1 MKTGIRG
8 IHSLLGLGVALACIP
23 TVPALPQA
31 SHIYVKDGVGPG
43 GTAPYNPSSTLD
55 LNLEKV
61 SLDLSR
67 KNVSGDLNLDKVNV
81 VKAFMAARTLR
92 HNVEARKLMTAGL
105 EKRYLRGKRLSIRV
119 RSGRV
124 AAFDFSPAAI
134 FPLGKDKFQVS
145 VESTWVDLNNQVS
158 SRVNEQI
165 RFVKIRGDWLAEDI
179 KFLRSDPRRPIMPF
193 NVASEKRAKFA
204 MMVAKRFMRHL
215 IDRNVEAASRLLTQ
229 GFQSRFENQG
239 VMSEFLLG
247 SKDPAYVAFEVT
259 SLVQTEP
266 DRMRMGTT
274 IYLAASGETGFERLD
289 ASLILHRG
297 SLDWVVDEVEFKES

>member
-1 MKTGIRG
+1 MKKRFRG
-8 IHSLLGLGVALACIP
+8 VHSLLCLWVALVWFPA
-23 TVPALPQA
+23 TPALPQV
-31 SHIYVKDGVGPG
+31 SGIDVKDRVGPG
-43 GTAPYNPSSTLD
+43 GTVPYNPNSQVD
-55 LNLEKV
+55 LAGVTKI
-61 SLDLSR
+61 
-67 KNVSGDLNLDKVNV
+67 KA

-124 AAFDFSPAAI
+124 ATFDFSPAAI
-134 FPLGKDKFQVS
+134 FPLGDDKFQVS

-165 RFVKIRGDWLAEDI
+165 RFVKIRGDWLADEI

-215 IDRNVEAASRLLTQ
+215 IDRNLEAASQLLTQ
-229 GFQSRFENQG
+229 GFQSRFENQR

-247 SKDPAYVAFEVT
+247 SEDPAYVAFEVT
-259 SLVQTEP
+259 SLVQTET
-266 DRMRMGTT
+266 DRMTMGTT
-274 IYLAASGETGFERLD
+274 LYLAASGETGFERLET
-289 ASLILHRG
+289 SLILKRG
-297 SLDWVVDEVEFKES
+297 SLDWVVDGVEFKES

>member
-1 MKTGIRG
+1 MKKSFRG
-8 IHSLLGLGVALACIP
+8 VRSLVFLWVALVWSPVA
-23 TVPALPQA
+23 PALPQG
-31 SHIYVKDGVGPG
+31 SPDPSKVG
-43 GTAPYNPSSTLD
+43 
-55 LNLEKV
+55 
-61 SLDLSR
+61 
-67 KNVSGDLNLDKVNV
+67 V

-124 AAFDFSPAAI
+124 AAFNFSPAAI
-134 FPLGKDKFQVS
+134 FPLGDDKFQVS

-165 RFVKIRGDWLAEDI
+165 RFVKVMGAWLADEI

-215 IDRNVEAASRLLTQ
+215 VDRNLEAATQLLTQ
-229 GFQSRFENQG
+229 GFQSRFENQR

-247 SKDPAYVAFEVT
+247 SEDPAYAAFEVT
-259 SLVQTEP
+259 SLVQTERG
-266 DRMRMGTT
+266 RMTMGTT
-274 IYLAASGETGFERLD
+274 LFLVTSGQTGFERLE
-289 ASLILHRG
+289 ASLILKRG
-297 SLDWVVDEVEFKES
+297 SLDWVVDGVEFKES

>member
-1 MKTGIRG
+1 MKTRIRG
-8 IHSLLGLGVALACIP
+8 FHSLLGLGVALACIP
-23 TVPALPQA
+23 ADPALPRG
-31 SHIYVKDGVGPG
+31 SRIYAKDGVGPG
-43 GTAPYNPSSTLD
+43 GTAPYNPNSMLD
-55 LNLEKV
+55 LNLERV
-61 SLDLSR
+61 SLNLR
-67 KNVSGDLNLDKVNV
+67 FKNVSADLNLDKVDV

-119 RSGRV
+119 RSGRI
-124 AAFDFSPAAI
+124 AAFNFSPAAI

-165 RFVKIRGDWLAEDI
+165 RFVKIRGAWLAEEI

-215 IDRNVEAASRLLTQ
+215 IDRNVEAASQLLTQ
-229 GFQSRFENQG
+229 RFQSRFENQG

-247 SKDPAYVAFEVT
+247 SEDPAYVAFEVT

-297 SLDWVVDEVEFKES
+297 SLDWVVDDVEFKES